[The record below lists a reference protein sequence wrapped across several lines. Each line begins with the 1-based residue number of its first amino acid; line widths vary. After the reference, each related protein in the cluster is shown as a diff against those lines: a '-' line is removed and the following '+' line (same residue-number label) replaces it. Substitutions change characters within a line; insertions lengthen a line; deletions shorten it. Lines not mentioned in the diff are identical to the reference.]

1 MDLKKKFETR
11 QYRALVQLGAPV
23 ALPDQ
28 KRLESDFYVDGFATT
43 FQPYEFFE
51 TEEGMVYESFSRE
64 AFNGTDMSDVIM
76 QLNHEGRV
84 FARQSNGTLLIE
96 PIECGLFFAAD
107 LSKTAP
113 AKQIYEEVKAGMLT
127 KMSWGFLPGEYYY
140 DREKRTIVHTKV
152 KKIFDVSV
160 VSIPANNQTEIHARA
175 FADGLIEQA
184 KQELLKRDRQKK
196 RLLMQMALSG
206 TNQ

>member
-84 FARQSNGTLLIE
+84 FARQSN
-96 PIECGLFFAAD
+96 
-107 LSKTAP
+107 
-113 AKQIYEEVKAGMLT
+113 
-127 KMSWGFLPGEYYY
+127 
-140 DREKRTIVHTKV
+140 
-152 KKIFDVSV
+152 
-160 VSIPANNQTEIHARA
+160 
-175 FADGLIEQA
+175 
-184 KQELLKRDRQKK
+184 
-196 RLLMQMALSG
+196 
-206 TNQ
+206 

>member
-11 QYRALVQLGAPV
+11 QYRAFVQLGAAV
-23 ALPDQ
+23 ALPGQ

-96 PIECGLFFAAD
+96 PIEYGLFFAAD

-113 AKQIYEEVKAGMLT
+113 AKQIYEEIKTGMLT

-140 DREKRTIVHTKV
+140 DRENRTIVHTKV